1 MPSETSG
8 PSARW
13 RVLAAEARE
22 IADQMTDPEAKLIML
37 SIAQVYEHLALR
49 AEERTAKKDHDIKE

>member
-1 MPSETSG
+1 MPSETSD

-22 IADQMTDPEAKLIML
+22 TADQMTDPEAKLVLL
-37 SIAQVYEHLALR
+37 SIAQVYQHLAQR
-49 AEERTAKKDHDIKE
+49 ADERHAKKDPGN